1 MCPLT
6 ILSCVNYLN
15 FTTVDINSKSWF
27 FEATFS
33 VKSIENVIVTVIL
46 NKNDLFMD
54 MTVQVAGV
62 T

>member
-1 MCPLT
+1 MRPLKL
-6 ILSCVNYLN
+6 LSCVNDLN
-15 FTTVDINSKSWF
+15 FTTVAINSKSWF

-46 NKNDLFMD
+46 NTNDLFMD